1 MVFLQPLF
9 ELIESK
15 FGETIN
21 HFPLVELIFYS
32 IDQTLFY
39 FIFWLIG
46 RGIVLGLKKKKKK
59 PIKWRREVVLNLFIF
74 YILLLIHLTVF
85 RAENSINNVSIVMR
99 PLSEINWIPFVET
112 AKLTQGT
119 TLFDYY
125 YNLYGN
131 IIWFIPMGFGAAY
144 LMKRNHFVLRS
155 LLIGIAVSVL
165 IESLQFIFYTGVSDI
180 DDVIFNTIGT
190 IIGIGLFKISHWI
203 YKKRQIGKPLEKEWG
218 PFWASWKLDY
228 NFFNIPWLGTYIP
241 SETNI
246 EWYNSS
252 PKKGRPFFSKYSHNF
267 SISYNDF
274 QMFILWWKIYF
285 L

>member
-15 FGETIN
+15 FGESIN

-203 YKKRQIGKPLEKEWG
+203 YKKRQIGKPLEKE
-218 PFWASWKLDY
+218 
-228 NFFNIPWLGTYIP
+228 
-241 SETNI
+241 
-246 EWYNSS
+246 
-252 PKKGRPFFSKYSHNF
+252 
-267 SISYNDF
+267 
-274 QMFILWWKIYF
+274 
-285 L
+285 